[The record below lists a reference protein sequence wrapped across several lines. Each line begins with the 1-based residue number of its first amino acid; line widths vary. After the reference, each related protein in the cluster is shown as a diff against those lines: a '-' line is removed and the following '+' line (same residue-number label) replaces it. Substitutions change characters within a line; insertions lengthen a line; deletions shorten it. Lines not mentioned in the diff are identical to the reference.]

1 MGQAGIDSRGP
12 GDLHASRPAPCAEE
26 ARQGEPGL
34 QGAMQIE
41 VNIHFC

>member
-1 MGQAGIDSRGP
+1 MDSGVP
-12 GDLHASRPAPCAEE
+12 GDLLAPHPAPYAEE
-26 ARQGEPGL
+26 ACQGEPGL